1 MYDLHAYYNL
11 ASFYAYQSEYDAKY
25 ILTFFR
31 KMRDENPELMK
42 KMSENGREW
51 VKTNRSYQNIAKK
64 LEDQFYR
71 LVDFKD

>member
-42 KMSENGREW
+42 NELFVNYYTFFQNQAKWEKSLMNGW
-51 VKTNRSYQNIAKK
+51 KK
-64 LEDQFYR
+64 IWR
-71 LVDFKD
+71 I